1 MPSFLAPGLSPQEAS
16 HICMNVCR
24 AMCCRGPLIL
34 ELAASE
40 VESFLANSQKLQVQA
55 EVNSAVDGRGW
66 VKFADHPGEMCPMLD
81 AKTFACRIYESR
93 PQRCREFPSRLTPG
107 CAISGG

>member
-1 MPSFLAPGLSPQEAS
+1 MASFLAPGLTSQEAS
-16 HICMNVCR
+16 RICMNECR
-24 AMCCRGPLIL
+24 AMCCRGPLLL

-40 VESFLANSQKLQVQA
+40 AAGFVAAGNKL
-55 EVNSAVDGRGW
+55 EVHVKVNTAADGRGW

-81 AKTFACRIYESR
+81 PRTYECRIYESR
-93 PQRCREFPSRLTPG
+93 PQRCREFPSRPTPG

>member
-1 MPSFLAPGLSPQEAS
+1 MSSFLAPGLTPREAS
-16 HICMNVCR
+16 RICMNECQ
-24 AMCCRGPLIL
+24 AMCCRGPLLL

-40 VESFLANSQKLQVQA
+40 VESFLAEGGKLQVQVKVNMA
-55 EVNSAVDGRGW
+55 EDGQGW

-81 AKTFACRIYESR
+81 SKTYACRIYDSR
-93 PQRCREFPSRLTPG
+93 PQRCREFPSRPTPG

>member
-1 MPSFLAPGLSPQEAS
+1 MSSFLAPGLDPQAAS
-16 HICMNVCR
+16 QICMNECR

-40 VESFLANSQKLQVQA
+40 VERFVAEGRRLQVPA
-55 EVNSAVDGRGW
+55 KVSTTSDGQGW

-81 AKTFACRIYESR
+81 AATFACRIYESR
-93 PQRCREFPSRLTPG
+93 PHRCREFPVRLTPG